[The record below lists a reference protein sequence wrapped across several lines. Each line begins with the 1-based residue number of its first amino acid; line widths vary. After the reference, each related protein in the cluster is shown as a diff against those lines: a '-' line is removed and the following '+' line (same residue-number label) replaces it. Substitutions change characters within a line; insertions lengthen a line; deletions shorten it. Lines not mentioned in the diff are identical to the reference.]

1 MGNVISWIL
10 SNIGQDER
18 QGEAREENQ
27 PQSLAGMINTLVP
40 MIIIAIISLL
50 VFLATRRSQRR
61 FYAPRIYLG
70 SLQDHERNPELPD
83 GLFSWISTFS
93 KIPDVYALK
102 HQSLDAYLFL
112 RYLRVC
118 TTICFV
124 SMCITWPILLPIHA
138 TGGNGKSQLEVIS
151 YSKINIETNKNR
163 LFAHALLAWIVYGF
177 VMYMIARECIFYI
190 NIRQAYLLNG
200 QSTSRLSSRT
210 VLFTCVPDEYHNETR
225 IREIFGSDVVRN
237 VWLGGN
243 SQSLDKL
250 VQKRDQVAM
259 MLERSEVTLI
269 KRVNKHRMKMSKKL
283 ARSIS
288 DSYQDHDQEALN
300 LFAEHINALRP
311 SHRLG
316 PLGLFGKKVDT
327 IDWCRSKLETLIPL
341 SEAAQE
347 MWRDGNFKKT
357 PAVFVEFQKQSD
369 AETAFQVVTH
379 HHALSMAPKYIG
391 IRPEEIIWSNMN
403 IPWWQILIREYI
415 VYAFIAAL
423 IIWWAIPVG
432 IFGIIAQVNV
442 LQSLPG
448 LTWIKDIPD
457 KIMGVISGL
466 LPSAALAYIM
476 SLVPGILRFCAR
488 FSGLVS
494 RAEIELF
501 TQSGFF
507 MFQLVQVFLIRTI
520 TDTAATA
527 VIQIVQSPTRVF
539 GVLAEALPTSSNFYM
554 AYFIVEGLAI
564 AVDVTTQVVGC
575 LVFNLIYRLFLRT
588 PRSMYKKW
596 TTLTPISWGG
606 TLPIYTGIVV
616 ISITY
621 SVIAPF
627 LLIWSTL
634 GIGIFY
640 QSYRYNVLFVASV
653 EVDTRGL
660 MYPKALKQLFA
671 GIYLAEICLIG
682 MFLVSKAFAQAGLI
696 IALLVFSILYQIS
709 LCRALNPLLYNLP
722 RTLQAEEEKAKRDH
736 SFATEERP
744 KLNEGWSSQT
754 LTNRTRPKPKKI
766 DSYPSDKKVQ
776 KQGGSFFLKFLK
788 PWEFS
793 DYWTLRKLMV
803 HNSIFEVHIPE
814 ESSGNSSPYSPYWPP
829 SVSSPAPLLW
839 IPEDAAGV
847 SKREIAQTSKVI
859 PITDEG
865 CTLDEKNRILWDT
878 ASARPPIWE
887 RKIYH

>member
-27 PQSLAGMINTLVP
+27 PRSLAGMINTLVP
-40 MIIIAIISLL
+40 MIVIAVISLV
-50 VFLATRRSQRR
+50 VFLTTRRAQKR

-83 GLFSWISTFS
+83 GLFRWISTFS

-151 YSKINIETNKNR
+151 YSNINIETSKNR
-163 LFAHALLAWIVYGF
+163 LFAHALLAWLVYGF
-177 VMYMIARECIFYI
+177 FMYMITRECIFYI
-190 NIRQAYLLNG
+190 NIRQAYLLND
-200 QSTSRLSSRT
+200 QSTSRPSSRT
-210 VLFTCVPDEYHNETR
+210 VLFTCVPHEYLNETR
-225 IREIFGSDVVRN
+225 IRDIFGSDVVRN
-237 VWLGGN
+237 VWIGGN
-243 SQSLDKL
+243 SRSLDRL
-250 VQKRDQVAM
+250 VKKRDEVAM
-259 MLERSEVTLI
+259 MLERSEVELI
-269 KRVNKHRMKMSKKL
+269 KRVNKHQMKMSKKAAGIIFDTL
-283 ARSIS
+283 
-288 DSYQDHDQEALN
+288 QDQEGQDT
-300 LFAEHINALRP
+300 FYEHIQTLRP

-327 IDWCRSKLETLIPL
+327 IDWCRAKLGTPIPL

-347 MWRDGNFKKT
+347 MWRDGNFKKM

-391 IRPEEIIWSNMN
+391 IRPGEIIWSSMT

-423 IIWWAIPVG
+423 ILWWAIPVG

-457 KIMGVISGL
+457 KILGVISGL

-527 VIQIVQSPTRVF
+527 IIQIVQSPTRVF
-539 GVLAEALPTSSNFYM
+539 SVLAEALPTSSNFYM

-564 AVDVTTQVVGC
+564 AVDVTTQVVSC

-606 TLPIYTGIVV
+606 TLPVYTGIVV

-621 SVIAPF
+621 AVIAPF
-627 LLIWSTL
+627 LLVWSTL

-640 QSYRYNVLFVASV
+640 QSYRYNLLFVASV

-671 GIYLAEICLIG
+671 GIYLAEVCLIG

-709 LCRALNPLLYNLP
+709 LGRALNPLLYNLP
-722 RTLQAEEEKAKRDH
+722 RTLQAEEEKAKRND
-736 SFATEERP
+736 SFATEEGL
-744 KLNEGWSSQT
+744 KVNEGWTSRT
-754 LTNRTRPKPKKI
+754 PTNRTYTKPKKVN
-766 DSYPSDKKVQ
+766 SYPSDKKVQ
-776 KQGGSFFLKFLK
+776 KQGGSFFIKFLK

-803 HNSIFEVHIPE
+803 HNNIFEVHVPE
-814 ESSGNSSPYSPYWPP
+814 EPSADSSSYSPYWPP

-865 CTLDEKNRILWDT
+865 CTLNEKNKIIWDT

-887 RKIYH
+887 RRVYH